1 MCQEE
6 YMRVGRGVVLLT
18 LEAQNAERWLIAGD
32 LQSGHTSLHLE
43 RGLYL
48 QKKQLAHWNLLL
60 PANTAGNDRLE
71 SLPVA
76 TAETSDLS
84 RSFRS
89 LKPLGHLYRVTQ
101 SQAHAQLIVYLL
113 AGIFFSKVVLTPS
126 PISSITKANDKMVPA
141 LRKILIINPNST
153 RSMTNALKPLV
164 DSLGYSSVF
173 IIH

>member
-1 MCQEE
+1 VTI
-6 YMRVGRGVVLLT
+6 RP
-18 LEAQNAERWLIAGD
+18 
-32 LQSGHTSLHLE
+32 GHTSLHLE

-48 QKKQLAHWNLLL
+48 HKQTAYSTHTPSVARKRCWKQPLRSLA
-60 PANTAGNDRLE
+60 A
-71 SLPVA
+71 A

-84 RSFRS
+84 RSLRS

-101 SQAHAQLIVYLL
+101 TQAHAESIVQLLCRN
-113 AGIFFSKVVLTPS
+113 FFSKTIL
-126 PISSITKANDKMVPA
+126 ILSSIFKIIEANDKMVPA

-173 IIH
+173 ITWLQTH